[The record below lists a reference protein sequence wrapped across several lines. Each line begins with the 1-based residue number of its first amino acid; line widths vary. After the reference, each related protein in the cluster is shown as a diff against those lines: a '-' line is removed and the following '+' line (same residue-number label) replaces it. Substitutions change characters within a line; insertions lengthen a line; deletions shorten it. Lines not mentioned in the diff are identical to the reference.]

1 MESHRE
7 KVLNALKA
15 LIKAALPN
23 ADVARNGDEDRI
35 GPGGSANIHDGD
47 PGEPDVLLSPLS
59 YTYSHRIP
67 VDVATYESPTKSR
80 EAVLDEM
87 LAAVGLAIEA
97 DRTLGGL
104 CEWLE
109 PEAPITDDAD
119 PFGSQPLR
127 WTSLGVLAVYTTKN
141 PLT

>member
-15 LIKAALPN
+15 LITAALPH
-23 ADVARNGDEDRI
+23 ADVERNGPEDRV
-35 GPGGSANIHDGD
+35 GPGGSVNIHDGD
-47 PGEPDVLLSPLS
+47 PGEPEVLLSPLS
-59 YTYSHRIP
+59 YTFEHRIP
-67 VDVATYESPTKSR
+67 IDVATYPSATKTR

-87 LAAVGLAIEA
+87 LAAIGLAIEA

-104 CEWLE
+104 CEWLA

-127 WTSLGVLAVYTTKN
+127 WTPLGVLAVYTTTN